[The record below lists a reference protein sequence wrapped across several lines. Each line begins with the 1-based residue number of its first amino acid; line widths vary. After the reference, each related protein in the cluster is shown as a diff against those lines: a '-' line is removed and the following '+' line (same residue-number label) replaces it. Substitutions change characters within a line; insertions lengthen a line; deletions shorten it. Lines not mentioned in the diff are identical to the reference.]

1 MGKLEITKNDLKKR
15 FAEYNDLYFQNK
27 LAAFYN
33 EITDYRTAE
42 DVGVDRPKKNEILH
56 HIPPTTAHARP
67 GGVYRKADAVRQ
79 VGRRDHS
86 GQTTTV

>member
-56 HIPPTTAHARP
+56 HIPL
-67 GGVYRKADAVRQ
+67 RQ

>member
-56 HIPPTTAHARP
+56 HIP
-67 GGVYRKADAVRQ
+67 
-79 VGRRDHS
+79 RRCLS
-86 GQTTTV
+86 KS

>member
-56 HIPPTTAHARP
+56 HIPRQTA
-67 GGVYRKADAVRQ
+67 
-79 VGRRDHS
+79 
-86 GQTTTV
+86 TV